1 MQSRVAQLLHGK
13 EGQGLTVSTFHTLGL
28 NILRREHK
36 FLGYKANLSIFD
48 NHDSHSLLRDLLQ
61 HEEDINA
68 DYLDKLQNSIS
79 RYKNNFIVPE
89 QALELAQ
96 DEPAKIMAG
105 HYAAYQRQLKAYNA
119 ADFDDLIMQPVQLF
133 QQHPEVLARW
143 QQRVKHLLVDE
154 YQDTNATQYQLL
166 KLLVGKHGVFTVVG
180 DDDQSI
186 YAWRGAQPE
195 NMRLLAKDY
204 PNLKVI
210 KLEQNYRSSN
220 RILKLANHLIGNN
233 PHVFEKKLWS
243 DKGAGEMTRVIVT
256 NDEINEAERVVSE
269 IISHKFKNRTKY
281 DDYAILYRGNHQS
294 RHFETILT
302 SFKIPYFVS
311 GGTSFFSHTE
321 VKDILAYLRLLA
333 NPTDDNAFLRIAN
346 VPRREIGI
354 TTLEKLGIYANSRNI
369 SLLDACFEF
378 NLTTILPRN
387 NLDTLLYFANWI
399 KNMASHAQNETP
411 NVIARKLV
419 ESIRYD
425 VWLSSVFETK
435 ETAKRHME
443 YVEEL
448 LAWLDRLVE
457 QGHDTLSDL
466 ISHIMLL
473 DILERKNTDS
483 QQGIALMTFH
493 AAKGLEFPHVF
504 MVGMEED
511 LLPHRNS
518 VDDVSIQEERR
529 LAYVG
534 ITRAQKSLTFTLAEK
549 RKRYGELE
557 GCDPSRFL
565 KELPENELEWLKNTS
580 EVNKSVGNA
589 HLAHCKSLTRNIS
602 QPVKN
607 EEVNNKNIISPSMAT
622 LKAKAHSQLNE
633 QASTSELFPTELP
646 IMKDVEKQKL
656 DVKNKSVG
664 RGHLDDLRKKLANK

>member
-1 MQSRVAQLLHGK
+1 MRELNPPQREAIKHIHSPLLVLAGAGSGKTRVITKKIAWMIQEAGISPKHIIAVTFTNKAAREMQSRVSQLLHGK

-68 DYLDKLQNSIS
+68 DYLDKLQNTIS
-79 RYKNNFIVPE
+79 RYKNNFISPE

-96 DEPAKIMAG
+96 DASDKLMAG

-204 PNLKVI
+204 PSLKVI

-256 NDEINEAERVVSE
+256 DDQVNEAEKVVTE
-269 IISHKFKNRTKY
+269 IMHHKFKHRTEY
-281 DDYAILYRGNHQS
+281 DDYAILYRSNHQS
-294 RHFETILT
+294 RHFEAALR
-302 SFKIPYFVS
+302 SFNIPYFVS
-311 GGTSFFSHTE
+311 GGTSFFSRAE
-321 VKDILAYLRLLA
+321 VKDILAYLRLLT
-333 NPTDDNAFLRIAN
+333 NPVDDNAFLRIAN
-346 VPRREIGI
+346 VPRREVGT
-354 TTLEKLGIYANSRNI
+354 TTLEKLGIYANSRNVA
-369 SLLDACFEF
+369 LLHACFEF
-378 NLTTILPRN
+378 NLTTILSRR
-387 NLDTLLYFANWI
+387 NLDVLLHFAEWV
-399 KNMASHAQNETP
+399 KNMASRAETEPP
-411 NVIARKLV
+411 NVIARAVV
-419 ESIRYD
+419 EGIRYEA
-425 VWLSSVFETK
+425 WLKETSETK
-435 ETAKRHME
+435 EAAKRRMS
-443 YVEEL
+443 YVDDL
-448 LAWLDRLVE
+448 LDWLDQLAE
-457 QGHDTLSDL
+457 KYSTLSDL
-466 ISHIMLL
+466 VSHIMLL
-473 DILERKNTDS
+473 DILERQNADA
-483 QQGIALMTFH
+483 QQKGVALMTFH

-511 LLPHRNS
+511 LLPHHNS
-518 VDDVSIQEERR
+518 TDDAAIQEERR

-534 ITRAQKSLTFTLAEK
+534 ITRAQKSLTFTLADK
-549 RKRYGELE
+549 RKRYGKLE

-565 KELPENELEWLKNTS
+565 KELPENELEWFGKRIPTALQNQTPEEK
-580 EVNKSVGNA
+580 KSVGNA
-589 HLAHCKSLTRNIS
+589 HLAHLKSL
-602 QPVKN
+602 
-607 EEVNNKNIISPSMAT
+607 
-622 LKAKAHSQLNE
+622 
-633 QASTSELFPTELP
+633 
-646 IMKDVEKQKL
+646 
-656 DVKNKSVG
+656 
-664 RGHLDDLRKKLANK
+664 LANK

>member
-1 MQSRVAQLLHGK
+1 MRELNPPQREAIKHIHSPLLVLAGAGSGKTRVITKKIAWMIQEAGINPKQIIAVTFTNKAAREMQARVSQLLQGK
-13 EGQGLTVSTFHTLGL
+13 EGKGLTVSTFHTLGL

-36 FLGYKANLSIFD
+36 VLGYKANLSIFD

-68 DYLDKLQNSIS
+68 DYLEKLQNTIS
-79 RYKNNFIVPE
+79 RFKNNFISPE

-96 DEPAKIMAG
+96 DASDKLMAG

-256 NDEINEAERVVSE
+256 DDQVNEAEKVVAE
-269 IISHKFKNRTKY
+269 IMHHKFKHRTEY
-281 DDYAILYRGNHQS
+281 DDYAILYRSNHQS
-294 RHFETILT
+294 RHFEAALR
-302 SFKIPYFVS
+302 SFNIPYFVS
-311 GGTSFFSHTE
+311 GGTSFFSRAE

-333 NPTDDNAFLRIAN
+333 NPVDDNAFLRIAN
-346 VPRREIGI
+346 VPRREIGAS
-354 TTLEKLGIYANSRNI
+354 TLEKLGIYANSRNVA
-369 SLLDACFEF
+369 LLQACFEF
-378 NLTTILPRN
+378 NLTTILSRR
-387 NLDTLLYFANWI
+387 NLDVLLHFAEWV
-399 KNMASHAQNETP
+399 KTMATRTETEPP
-411 NVIARKLV
+411 NVIARAVV
-419 ESIRYD
+419 EGIRYEA
-425 VWLSSVFETK
+425 WLKETSETK
-435 ETAKRHME
+435 ETAKRRMS
-443 YVEEL
+443 YVDDL
-448 LAWLDRLVE
+448 LDWLDQLAE
-457 QGHDTLSDL
+457 KYSTLSEL
-466 ISHIMLL
+466 VSHIMLL
-473 DILERKNTDS
+473 DILERQNADA
-483 QQGIALMTFH
+483 QQKGVALMTFH

-511 LLPHRNS
+511 LLPHHNS
-518 VDDVSIQEERR
+518 TDDAAIQEERR

-534 ITRAQKSLTFTLAEK
+534 ITRAQKSLTFTLADK
-549 RKRYGELE
+549 RKRYGKLE

-565 KELPENELEWLKNTS
+565 KELPENELEWFGKRIPTVLQNQTPEEK
-580 EVNKSVGNA
+580 KSVGNA
-589 HLAHCKSLTRNIS
+589 HLAHLKSLLS
-602 QPVKN
+602 
-607 EEVNNKNIISPSMAT
+607 NK
-622 LKAKAHSQLNE
+622 
-633 QASTSELFPTELP
+633 
-646 IMKDVEKQKL
+646 
-656 DVKNKSVG
+656 
-664 RGHLDDLRKKLANK
+664 

>member
-1 MQSRVAQLLHGK
+1 MRELNPPQREAIKHIHSPLLVLAGAGSGKTRVITKKIAWMIQEAGISPKHIIAVTFTNKAAREMQARVSQLLYGK

-36 FLGYKANLSIFD
+36 FIGYKANLSIFD

-68 DYLDKLQNSIS
+68 DYLDKLQSNIS
-79 RYKNNFIVPE
+79 RYKNNFISPE
-89 QALELAQ
+89 QALELGQ
-96 DEPAKIMAG
+96 DASDKLMAG

-204 PNLKVI
+204 PSLKVI

-256 NDEINEAERVVSE
+256 DDQVKEAEKVVTE
-269 IISHKFKNRTKY
+269 IMHHKFKHRTEY
-281 DDYAILYRGNHQS
+281 DDYAILYRSNHQS
-294 RHFETILT
+294 RHFETALR
-302 SFKIPYFVS
+302 SFNIPYFVS
-311 GGTSFFSHTE
+311 GGTSFFSRAE

-333 NPTDDNAFLRIAN
+333 NPVDDNAFLRIAN
-346 VPRREIGI
+346 VPRREVGT
-354 TTLEKLGIYANSRNI
+354 TTLEKLGIYANSRNVA
-369 SLLDACFEF
+369 LLHACFEF
-378 NLTTILPRN
+378 NLTTILSRR
-387 NLDTLLYFANWI
+387 NLDVLLHFAEWV
-399 KNMASHAQNETP
+399 KTMATRAETEPP
-411 NVIARKLV
+411 NVIARAVV
-419 ESIRYD
+419 EGIRYEA
-425 VWLSSVFETK
+425 WLKETSETK
-435 ETAKRHME
+435 EAAKRRMS
-443 YVEEL
+443 YVDDL
-448 LAWLDRLVE
+448 LDWLDQLAE
-457 QGHDTLSDL
+457 KYSTLSDL
-466 ISHIMLL
+466 VSHIMLL
-473 DILERKNTDS
+473 DILERQNADA
-483 QQGIALMTFH
+483 QQKGVALMTFH

-511 LLPHRNS
+511 LLPHHNS
-518 VDDVSIQEERR
+518 TDDAAIQEERR

-534 ITRAQKSLTFTLAEK
+534 ITRAQKSLTFTLADK
-549 RKRYGELE
+549 RKRYGKLE

-565 KELPENELEWLKNTS
+565 KELPENELEWFGKRIPTALQNQTPEEK
-580 EVNKSVGNA
+580 KAVGNA
-589 HLAHCKSLTRNIS
+589 HLAHLKSL
-602 QPVKN
+602 
-607 EEVNNKNIISPSMAT
+607 
-622 LKAKAHSQLNE
+622 
-633 QASTSELFPTELP
+633 
-646 IMKDVEKQKL
+646 
-656 DVKNKSVG
+656 
-664 RGHLDDLRKKLANK
+664 LANK

>member
-1 MQSRVAQLLHGK
+1 MRELNPPQREAIKHIHSPLLVLAGAGSGKTRVITKKIAWMIQEAGISPKHIIAVTFTNKAAREMQARVSQLLYGK

-36 FLGYKANLSIFD
+36 FIGYKANLSIFD

-68 DYLDKLQNSIS
+68 DYLDKLQSNIS
-79 RYKNNFIVPE
+79 RYKNNFINPE

-96 DEPAKIMAG
+96 DASDKLMAG

-204 PNLKVI
+204 PSLKVI

-256 NDEINEAERVVSE
+256 DDQVKEAEKVVTE
-269 IISHKFKNRTKY
+269 IMHHKFKHRTEY
-281 DDYAILYRGNHQS
+281 DDYAILYRSNHQS
-294 RHFETILT
+294 RHFETALR
-302 SFKIPYFVS
+302 SFNIPYFVS
-311 GGTSFFSHTE
+311 GGTSFFSRAE

-333 NPTDDNAFLRIAN
+333 NPVDDNAFLRIAN
-346 VPRREIGI
+346 VPRREVGT
-354 TTLEKLGIYANSRNI
+354 TTLEKLGIYANSRNVA
-369 SLLDACFEF
+369 LLHACFEF
-378 NLTTILPRN
+378 NLTTILSRR
-387 NLDTLLYFANWI
+387 NLDVLLHFAEWV
-399 KNMASHAQNETP
+399 KTMATRAETEPP
-411 NVIARKLV
+411 NVIARAVV
-419 ESIRYD
+419 EGIRYEA
-425 VWLSSVFETK
+425 WLKETSETK
-435 ETAKRHME
+435 EAAKRRMS
-443 YVEEL
+443 YVDDL
-448 LAWLDRLVE
+448 LDWLDQLAE
-457 QGHDTLSDL
+457 KYSTLSDL
-466 ISHIMLL
+466 VSHIMLL
-473 DILERKNTDS
+473 DILERQNADA
-483 QQGIALMTFH
+483 QQKGVALMTFH

-511 LLPHRNS
+511 LLPHHNS
-518 VDDVSIQEERR
+518 TDDAAIQEERR

-534 ITRAQKSLTFTLAEK
+534 ITRAQKSLTFTLADK
-549 RKRYGELE
+549 RKRYGKLE

-565 KELPENELEWLKNTS
+565 KELPENELEWFGKRIPTALQNQTPEEK
-580 EVNKSVGNA
+580 KAVGNA
-589 HLAHCKSLTRNIS
+589 HLAHLKSL
-602 QPVKN
+602 
-607 EEVNNKNIISPSMAT
+607 
-622 LKAKAHSQLNE
+622 
-633 QASTSELFPTELP
+633 
-646 IMKDVEKQKL
+646 
-656 DVKNKSVG
+656 
-664 RGHLDDLRKKLANK
+664 LANK

>member
-1 MQSRVAQLLHGK
+1 MRELNLPQREAIKHIHSPLLVLAGAGSGKTRVITKKIAWMIQEAGISPKQIIAVTFTNKAAREMQSRVSQLLHGK

-68 DYLDKLQNSIS
+68 DYLDKLQSNIS

-96 DEPAKIMAG
+96 DEAAKLMAG

-204 PNLKVI
+204 PSLKVI

-256 NDEINEAERVVSE
+256 DDQVNEAEKVVTE
-269 IISHKFKNRTKY
+269 IMHHKFKHRTEY
-281 DDYAILYRGNHQS
+281 EDYAILYRSNHQS
-294 RHFETILT
+294 RHFEAALR
-302 SFKIPYFVS
+302 SFNIPYFVS
-311 GGTSFFSHTE
+311 GGTSFFSRAE

-333 NPTDDNAFLRIAN
+333 NPVDDNAFLRIAN
-346 VPRREIGI
+346 VPRREVGT
-354 TTLEKLGIYANSRNI
+354 TTLEKLGIYANSRNVA
-369 SLLDACFEF
+369 LLHACFEF
-378 NLTTILPRN
+378 NLTTILSRR
-387 NLDTLLYFANWI
+387 NLDVLLHFADWV
-399 KNMASHAQNETP
+399 KTMATRAETEPP
-411 NVIARKLV
+411 NVIARAVV
-419 ESIRYD
+419 EGIRYEA
-425 VWLSSVFETK
+425 WLKETSETK
-435 ETAKRHME
+435 EAAKRRMS
-443 YVEEL
+443 YVDDL
-448 LAWLDRLVE
+448 LDWLDQLAE
-457 QGHDTLSDL
+457 KYSTLSEL
-466 ISHIMLL
+466 VSHIMLL
-473 DILERKNTDS
+473 DILERQNADA
-483 QQGIALMTFH
+483 QQKGVALMTFH

-511 LLPHRNS
+511 LLPHHNS
-518 VDDVSIQEERR
+518 TDDAAIQEERR

-534 ITRAQKSLTFTLAEK
+534 ITRAQKSLTFTLADK
-549 RKRYGELE
+549 RKRYGKLE

-565 KELPENELEWLKNTS
+565 KELPENELEWFGKRIPTALQNQTPEEK
-580 EVNKSVGNA
+580 KSVGNA
-589 HLAHCKSLTRNIS
+589 HLAHLKSL
-602 QPVKN
+602 
-607 EEVNNKNIISPSMAT
+607 
-622 LKAKAHSQLNE
+622 
-633 QASTSELFPTELP
+633 
-646 IMKDVEKQKL
+646 
-656 DVKNKSVG
+656 
-664 RGHLDDLRKKLANK
+664 LANK